1 MSEKHWEP
9 TENGG
14 IGTMLSGEKRFF
26 KTEAAYNSAYKVEED
41 EMADEMARLDE
52 HMKMLAEG
60 FKMDEW
66 LRYA

>member
-1 MSEKHWEP
+1 
-9 TENGG
+9 
-14 IGTMLSGEKRFF
+14 MLSGEKRFF